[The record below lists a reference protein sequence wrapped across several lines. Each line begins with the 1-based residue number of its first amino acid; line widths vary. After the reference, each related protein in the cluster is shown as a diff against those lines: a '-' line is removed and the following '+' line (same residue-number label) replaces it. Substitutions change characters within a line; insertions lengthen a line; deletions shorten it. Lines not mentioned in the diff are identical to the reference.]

1 MKEGRGRYVD
11 LWQRP
16 AARTSSSPN
25 RPIAASAA
33 TVCWR
38 AGGNPQ
44 KVILD
49 CKGEGV
55 GGGGHAAPNRCL
67 TFHATSYLLGD
78 SVDTYI

>member
-1 MKEGRGRYVD
+1 MGEGRKEGRYVD
-11 LWQRP
+11 LWQLP
-16 AARTSSSPN
+16 AARTSSSLN

-33 TVCWR
+33 TVCGR

-55 GGGGHAAPNRCL
+55 GEGGHAAPNRVPNI
-67 TFHATSYLLGD
+67 SRNLLP
-78 SVDTYI
+78 TW